1 METGMEETIFVV
13 VEREEETEE
22 TDKSPSVE
30 LRPTA
35 RLGTR
40 VSVMENFVSKTKQ
53 FYKSF
58 LDGLY
63 AVADLMLE
71 PRPDPKPPDIDIPDD
86 ETPSSVQPSTVGGGE
101 LHFLIRFES

>member
-1 METGMEETIFVV
+1 MEETIFVV
-13 VEREEETEE
+13 VEREEETEV

-53 FYKSF
+53 FYK
-58 LDGLY
+58 
-63 AVADLMLE
+63 
-71 PRPDPKPPDIDIPDD
+71 
-86 ETPSSVQPSTVGGGE
+86 
-101 LHFLIRFES
+101 

>member
-1 METGMEETIFVV
+1 MSQDSSSNSVLTYSVTGMEETIFVV
-13 VEREEETEE
+13 AEKEEETEE

-53 FYKSF
+53 FYK
-58 LDGLY
+58 
-63 AVADLMLE
+63 
-71 PRPDPKPPDIDIPDD
+71 
-86 ETPSSVQPSTVGGGE
+86 
-101 LHFLIRFES
+101 

>member
-1 METGMEETIFVV
+1 MSQDSSSNSVLTYSDTGMEETIFVV

-40 VSVMENFVSKTKQ
+40 VSAMENFVSKTKQ
-53 FYKSF
+53 FYK
-58 LDGLY
+58 
-63 AVADLMLE
+63 
-71 PRPDPKPPDIDIPDD
+71 
-86 ETPSSVQPSTVGGGE
+86 
-101 LHFLIRFES
+101 